1 MLMAAMLLMASEI
14 SAKSEKLP
22 RKQLLNDQWQFV
34 QNDSN
39 FTKAHAVTLPH
50 DWSILQRFDAN
61 APTGNDGA
69 YLPAGK
75 GWYRR
80 QLTLGKA
87 YEAQESAP
95 LLRGCLYELP
105 RLCQRSAGWR
115 LALWILAFWV
125 DATPYIKIGQNEI
138 VVSVDNSQQKNC
150 RWYSGSGIYR
160 KVL

>member
-50 DWSILQRFDAN
+50 DWSILQRFDVN
-61 APTGNDGA
+61 APAGNDGA

-87 YEAQESAP
+87 YEGKKV
-95 LLRGCLYELP
+95 RLYFEGVYMNSHVYVNGQL
-105 RLCQRSAGWR
+105 AGGWPYGYSG
-115 LALWILAFWV
+115 FWV

-138 VVSVDNSQQKNC
+138 VVSVDNSQQKNA
-150 RWYSGSGIYR
+150 
-160 KVL
+160 